1 MLSEHIDYALLEAN
15 RAVHRK
21 AQGDPACKGMGA
33 TAAVVLVWGGRAVL
47 GHVGDCRVYHQRGD
61 RLTQLTRDQTL
72 VARMVELGT
81 LTPKEARSHP
91 ARNEVAQ
98 AVGKHTDLSPSRHDV
113 SLMAG
118 DWLIAATDG
127 LHAHLE
133 DADLQAETSRPAA
146 SAAERARRLTALS
159 DERGGS
165 DNCTVLCVRCY

>member
-1 MLSEHIDYALLEAN
+1 
-15 RAVHRK
+15 
-21 AQGDPACKGMGA
+21 MGA
-33 TAAVVLVWGGRAVL
+33 TAAVVLIWGGRALV

-81 LTPKEARSHP
+81 LTAREALTHP

-98 AVGKHTDLSPSRHDV
+98 AVGKHTDLSPSRHEI
-113 SLMAG
+113 SLTAG

-133 DADLQAETSRPAA
+133 DADLLAEAARPAS
-146 SAAERARRLTALS
+146 SAAERARRLTALA

-165 DNCTVLCVRCY
+165 DNCTVLCVYCR